1 MKVTQ
6 NPASTQSQSLEQA
19 KGTEKTEKAKAARA
33 TDTATVGKT
42 HGAKAPR
49 ESVEISEGAR
59 LLQRANEL
67 AHAAPDIRAERV
79 AALKQSI
86 KDGTY
91 HVDNGAI
98 ADKLV
103 DEHLFASFGKNDL

>member
-6 NPASTQSQSLEQA
+6 NPAGPQAQSLEQT
-19 KGTEKTEKAKAARA
+19 KHTEKAEKAKAAA
-33 TDTATVGKT
+33 TGAIHKPGAL
-42 HGAKAPR
+42 AKAPR

-67 AHAAPDIRAERV
+67 AHASPDIRAERV
-79 AALKQSI
+79 AALKNSI
-86 KDGTY
+86 KDGSY
-91 HVDNGAI
+91 RIDSASI

-103 DEHLFASFGKNDL
+103 DEHLFNSFGKNDL